1 MTAAK
6 YDLEIDQGSSFSTS
20 ITVNENNS
28 PKNLTG
34 FGARAQMRPSIDSPD
49 NLKTDFTFDLTS
61 ASTGIIIMKLS
72 HTASTA
78 LTAGVYFYDLEI
90 FEGDSG
96 SETSVTRLMQGKV
109 TINPEVT
116 R

>member
-6 YDLEIDQGSSFSTS
+6 YDLEIDQGSSFSTA
-20 ITVNENNS
+20 ITVNEGGS
-28 PKNLTG
+28 TKNLQG
-34 FGARAQMRPSIDSPD
+34 FGARASMRPSIDSPD
-49 NLKTDFTFDLTS
+49 SQKTDFTFDLAS
-61 ASTGIIIMKLS
+61 AGLGVIIMKLS
-72 HTASTA
+72 HTVSSA

-90 FEGDSG
+90 FEGDAG

>member
-6 YDLEIDQGSSFSTS
+6 YDLEIDQGSSFSTAV
-20 ITVNENNS
+20 TVRESGN
-28 PKNLTG
+28 PKNLNG
-34 FGARAQMRPSIDSPD
+34 FGARASMRPSIDSPD
-49 NLKTDFTFDLTS
+49 SQKTDFTFDLTS
-61 ASTGIIIMKLS
+61 ASSGVVIMKLS
-72 HTASTA
+72 HTVSSA

-90 FEGDSG
+90 FEGDAG

>member
-6 YDLEIDQGSSFSTS
+6 YDLEIDQGSSFSTA
-20 ITVNENNS
+20 ITVRENNIIKS
-28 PKNLTG
+28 LDG
-34 FGARAQMRPSIDSPD
+34 FVARAQLRPSIDSPD
-49 NLKTDFTFDLTS
+49 SQKTDFTFDTS
-61 ASTGIIIMKLS
+61 NFSNGVIIMKLA
-72 HTASTA
+72 HTVTEL

-90 FEGDSG
+90 ASTDGA
-96 SETSVTRLMQGKV
+96 SVTRLMQGKV